1 MSKSS
6 ELPQDTSKNEDR
18 QTLKDAAFRLLTRR
32 EHSQFELRHKLT
44 QKGWSAATVDELIQE
59 LASKGWQSDERFIGS
74 FIREKLMQGQG
85 RIKIIAQ
92 ATQQRGVDR
101 QLVEAALAEHAVDWQ
116 QRCRELHQRKFGEQP
131 PADRKEWSKR
141 VRYLQQR
148 GFNGDEIFAVL
159 GELEN

>member
-6 ELPQDTSKNEDR
+6 GVSQDASQNSDK

-44 QKGWSAATVDELIQE
+44 QKGWPDADVDELIQE
-59 LASKGWQSDERFIGS
+59 LATKGWQSDERFIGS

-85 RIKIIAQ
+85 RIKIVAQ

-101 QLVEAALAEHAVDWQ
+101 QLVEAALAEHSVDWQ
-116 QRCRELHQRKFGEQP
+116 QRCRELHQRKFGERP
-131 PADRKEWSKR
+131 PVDRKEWSKR

-148 GFNGDEIFAVL
+148 GFSGDQIFAVL
-159 GELEN
+159 GELES